1 MPRQSYSQPKRKR
14 YRVNFEQLDKL
25 NNTVV
30 HTWLDLAGKA
40 KDSASL
46 KRLKAWIEANE
57 ITLTEK
63 MVARLEKTV
72 K

>member
-1 MPRQSYSQPKRKR
+1 
-14 YRVNFEQLDKL
+14 
-25 NNTVV
+25 VV